1 MDLIA
6 NFPRVLHTKR
16 CLPPEGSC
24 PELAWNAESSPRP
37 ASVPHLSSLSEENDL
52 MKQFDAAWL
61 AGFRA
66 ASHASKA
73 SYASKES
80 RHEIKIQSSSREARQ
95 EILSAPV
102 IAENSRRHV
111 NDLKSTSKTKKRHI
125 EAQRAVDES
134 RGNIRLAALYLP
146 SLTLWVLSFVAAVIW
161 LGVFFVERQPT
172 AQEKVHRIGT
182 VRFAETPFS
191 SYGQEKSRQ

>member
-16 CLPPEGSC
+16 CLPSEGSC

-37 ASVPHLSSLSEENDL
+37 ASVPHLSSLREENDL

>member
-16 CLPPEGSC
+16 CLPSEGSS

-37 ASVPHLSSLSEENDL
+37 ASVPHLSSLREENDL

-95 EILSAPV
+95 ENLSAPV

-172 AQEKVHRIGT
+172 AQEKVHGIGT
-182 VRFAETPFS
+182 VRFAETPVS
-191 SYGQEKSRQ
+191 PYRQEQSRQ